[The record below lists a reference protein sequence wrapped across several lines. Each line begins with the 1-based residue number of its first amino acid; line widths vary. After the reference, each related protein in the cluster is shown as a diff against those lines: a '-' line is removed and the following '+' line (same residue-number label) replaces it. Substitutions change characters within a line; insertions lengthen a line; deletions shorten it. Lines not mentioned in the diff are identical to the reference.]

1 MYWVINMKKVFSV
14 IISII
19 ILSLSF
25 SCTAFANDP
34 VLLSIQ
40 DEKVYAGDTFTVNMF
55 ISYDSQMSGAVIDI
69 NYDSKMLEFISAKEG
84 AILDPSATISIKNMK
99 NEKSFV
105 RFAYMSGASSV
116 TMDGIIFSITFKAL
130 ETASGNT
137 KLEITI
143 PNPKDFVNENLE
155 VIDYTV
161 DNAEISVLNNI
172 SIEESTTEEQSS
184 ESTTI
189 PEPDETESTETTTN
203 ITIDDTE
210 EKGDK
215 DYTTVIILL
224 LIGIA
229 LICFGFAINFKKKK

>member
-1 MYWVINMKKVFSV
+1 MKNFFSV

-25 SCTAFANDP
+25 SFTAFANDP

-40 DEKVYAGDTFTVNMF
+40 DEKVYAGDTFTVNVF
-55 ISYDSQMSGAVIDI
+55 ISYDSQMSGAVIDV

-84 AILDPSATISIKNMK
+84 GILDSSATISIKNIK
-99 NEKSFV
+99 NKKSFV

-130 ETASGNT
+130 ESASGNT
-137 KLEITI
+137 KLDITI

-172 SIEESTTEEQSS
+172 SIEVPTEEQSS
-184 ESTTI
+184 ESTTL
-189 PEPDETESTETTTN
+189 PEPEETQSTETTTN
-203 ITIDDTE
+203 NIIDDTE
-210 EKGDK
+210 EKDNN
-215 DYTTVIILL
+215 DYTIIIILL

-229 LICFGFAINFKKKK
+229 LVCFGVAIALKKRK